1 MMEPML
7 NELRQEAETTKR
19 LLDRVPANKLD
30 WRPHP
35 KSMSLGQLALHVASI
50 PGNLT
55 RLAQLDEFDAA
66 QANFNPP
73 EPNGLNEIYAALEQ
87 SVRSSEEYLT
97 SITEQVASANW

>member
-50 PGNLT
+50 PGDLT
-55 RLAQLDEFDAA
+55 RLAQLDQFDAA
-66 QANFNPP
+66 NANFEPAMP
-73 EPNGLNEIYAALEQ
+73 ESKAG
-87 SVRSSEEYLT
+87 S
-97 SITEQVASANW
+97 

>member
-35 KSMSLGQLALHVASI
+35 KSMSLGQAC
-50 PGNLT
+50 
-55 RLAQLDEFDAA
+55 AA
-66 QANFNPP
+66 CS
-73 EPNGLNEIYAALEQ
+73 LYSRRSQ
-87 SVRSSEEYLT
+87 SPH
-97 SITEQVASANW
+97 SARAI